1 MQCNMN
7 ERVAMEE
14 AKTVIIKKYP
24 NRRLYDTERSAYV
37 TLEDVSKMIQ
47 AGDQVS
53 VVDVKSDQD
62 VTSFILTQII
72 MEKTKKN
79 NLLLPVPLLHLIIR
93 FGEDALGD
101 FFENYLEQII
111 QNYLTYR
118 KNMEEQLKLCMA
130 LGMDFSNMAEMTM
143 KQLAPPFFPPFFNS
157 GLTIKKTDRKG

>member
-7 ERVAMEE
+7 ERAAMEE

-72 MEKTKKN
+72 MEKTKK
-79 NLLLPVPLLHLIIR
+79 
-93 FGEDALGD
+93 
-101 FFENYLEQII
+101 
-111 QNYLTYR
+111 
-118 KNMEEQLKLCMA
+118 K
-130 LGMDFSNMAEMTM
+130 
-143 KQLAPPFFPPFFNS
+143 
-157 GLTIKKTDRKG
+157 